1 MLEKKTATE
10 LVARQMANL
19 GEYVQ
24 QLTTDPSALKDLVI
38 KGGNAS
44 DLLALQPSVLGE
56 RQNVDG
62 EEVVVW
68 GGEGSEVASTLTAEQ
83 LGPLVNDLLKD
94 ALEAA
99 EGKEDWVPYALRHQ
113 RRWRIPAGDSV
124 IVVDV
129 QFDEDL
135 DRLVPRY
142 ASI

>member
-1 MLEKKTATE
+1 
-10 LVARQMANL
+10 MANL

-24 QLTTDPSALKDLVI
+24 QLTTDPSVLKDLVI

-68 GGEGSEVASTLTAEQ
+68 GGEGSEVANTLTAEQ

-94 ALEAA
+94 ALEVL
-99 EGKEDWVPYALRHQ
+99 KVKKIKSYMLYDTR
-113 RRWRIPAGDSV
+113 GDGE
-124 IVVDV
+124 
-129 QFDEDL
+129 FL
-135 DRLVPRY
+135 LVTQWLLLM
-142 ASI
+142 SSLMKIW